1 MNRGQVR
8 NYFESFRCALAFVF
22 AVALLILQP
31 AQAQSLPELALY
43 AGPDREQRLVEG
55 AKKEGTLLFYTTFP
69 PEYANQLIE
78 PFERRTGIKVNY
90 WRARS
95 EIILSR
101 ALAEGRAG
109 SATADVITTISPQ
122 LEALRREGLLQE
134 VHSPYQQQ
142 HADFAIPAH
151 REWVA
156 TLQHVFVHAY
166 NTNKVSRAELPRQ
179 FEDLLAPRWK
189 GRLAI
194 EGDDHEW
201 LSSVIA
207 DMGEQKGIRFWRELV
222 ATNGIS
228 VRSGHPLLTSLVAS
242 GEIPLALTVYQYSV
256 EQAKKKG
263 SPIDWF
269 VIEPAVSITNGIAVP
284 KKAAHP
290 HAALLFYDHIIG
302 LEGQRILARI
312 GYVPTH
318 RQVESP
324 VKGVKL
330 KLLDAATLLDEQ
342 EKSRRL
348 FEQLI
353 LKGAAR

>member
-1 MNRGQVR
+1 M
-8 NYFESFRCALAFVF
+8 
-22 AVALLILQP
+22 
-31 AQAQSLPELALY
+31 
-43 AGPDREQRLVEG
+43 
-55 AKKEGTLLFYTTFP
+55 
-69 PEYANQLIE
+69 
-78 PFERRTGIKVNY
+78 
-90 WRARS
+90 
-95 EIILSR
+95 
-101 ALAEGRAG
+101 
-109 SATADVITTISPQ
+109 
-122 LEALRREGLLQE
+122 
-134 VHSPYQQQ
+134 
-142 HADFAIPAH
+142 
-151 REWVA
+151 
-156 TLQHVFVHAY
+156 
-166 NTNKVSRAELPRQ
+166 
-179 FEDLLAPRWK
+179 
-189 GRLAI
+189 I

-207 DMGEQKGIRFWRELV
+207 DMGEAEGMRFWRELV

-290 HAALLFYDHIIG
+290 HAALLFYDHIISA
-302 LEGQRILARI
+302 EGQRILAKI

-318 RQVESP
+318 REVESP
-324 VKGVKL
+324 VKGVRL

-342 EKSRRL
+342 EKSTRL